1 MQVDFYSYIT
11 LWQLHLTVIWGMVC
25 LSVREEGGSSTREGV
40 KRRNVESTHFIM
52 HSTLKEGWKPSKKSL
67 LFVEKK
73 LLLPW
78 VWTLGGKEKEERSL
92 QQEKKTFSPLLP
104 LPTYRELPFLV
115 CLHLSPK
122 YDPYFYTVK
131 LGINGTFRALK
142 SSLLPGF

>member
-1 MQVDFYSYIT
+1 
-11 LWQLHLTVIWGMVC
+11 MVC

-52 HSTLKEGWKPSKKSL
+52 HSTLAQRGMKAIQKKFVICREETTFTLSVNSRREG
-67 LFVEKK
+67 EGGKK
-73 LLLPW
+73 LAA
-78 VWTLGGKEKEERSL
+78 RR
-92 QQEKKTFSPLLP
+92 KTFSPLLP

-131 LGINGTFRALK
+131 LGINGIFRALK